1 MGKPF
6 NQTSQMKLQQL
17 RYVWEVAQHGF
28 KVSVAAES
36 LMTSQPG
43 VSKQIRLL
51 EEELGFDLF
60 VRNGKNF
67 VSLTEGGERIV
78 QVAGEILAK
87 TRDIRQIADEFL
99 DQGSGVLSIAT
110 THTQA
115 RYALPPV
122 MDRFMQLYPNI
133 QLTLHQGTP
142 LQVAELASRG
152 DVDVAIATESTDAV
166 DNLVTLPCYR
176 WNRSVLVP
184 KGHPLIETSPLTLEA
199 ISKFPIITYTFGF
212 TGRSQLD
219 RAFESSGIQPRVALT
234 AVDADV
240 IKTYVRLGMGIG
252 IVAHMA
258 YDPREDSDLVALDA
272 GHLFEASTT
281 RIAIRRDMFI
291 RTYLYDF
298 IHLFAAHLD
307 RETVNQALDTRDPR
321 AFEALIQS
329 MDVPTR

>member
-1 MGKPF
+1 
-6 NQTSQMKLQQL
+6 MKLQQL

-28 KVSVAAES
+28 KVSAAADS

-67 VSLTEGGERIV
+67 VSLTEGGERV
-78 QVAGEILAK
+78 VRVAGEILAK

-99 DQGSGVLSIAT
+99 DQTTGVLSIAT

-122 MDRFMQLYPNI
+122 MDHFMQIYPNI
-133 QLTLHQGTP
+133 RLTLHQGTP

-152 DVDVAIATESTDAV
+152 TVDVAIATEATDSM

-184 KGHPLIETSPLTLEA
+184 KGHALIDISPLTLEA
-199 ISKFPIITYTFGF
+199 IADFPIITYTFGF

-219 RAFESSGIQPRVALT
+219 HAFECRGLKPRVALT

-258 YDPREDSDLVALDA
+258 FDPREDEGLVALDV
-272 GHLFEASTT
+272 GHLFESSTT

-291 RTYLYDF
+291 RRYLYDF
-298 IHLFAAHLD
+298 IRILAPHLD
-307 RETVNQALDTRDPR
+307 EATINQALNLRDPQ
-321 AFEALIQS
+321 AFAAFVSS
-329 MDVPTR
+329 MDIPFR